1 MTSIDHGV
9 RKSWDRIDAWL
20 GDHLHRAPVRA
31 AADGGRLGAF
41 EADIGA
47 ALPTEVHDWWTLDR
61 VSADYWIPGSFAPVG
76 LEDALETREIWLLVA
91 EQEGASSAANGE
103 PEPRFL
109 PSFLPIAMSPGGD
122 GLIVD
127 LRFGDSYGAVFL
139 WDHETWVLGVPLWG
153 SVASMLQDIAA
164 ALESGTPALLRHAAS
179 GGTEKA
185 CAARVDDAGD
195 LVWEVADPGIPRT
208 SPR

>member
-1 MTSIDHGV
+1 MTSIDHEV
-9 RKSWDRIDAWL
+9 RKSWDRIDAWCRDRL
-20 GDHLHRAPVRA
+20 QRAPVRA
-31 AADGGRLGAF
+31 AADEGQLRAV
-41 EADIGA
+41 EADLEV
-47 ALPTEVHDWWTLDR
+47 ALPTEVHEWWTLDR

-76 LEDALETREIWLLVA
+76 LEEALETREIWLLVA
-91 EQEGASSAANGE
+91 EQEAASFDANGE

-127 LRFGDSYGAVFL
+127 LRLGDSYGSVFL

-164 ALESGTPALLRHAAS
+164 ALESGTSALLRHAAL
-179 GGTEKA
+179 GGTEEA
-185 CAARVDDAGD
+185 CVAVVDDVGD
-195 LVWEVADPGIPRT
+195 LVWEVAEH
-208 SPR
+208 